1 MSRNR
6 EKYMKNDMIL
16 IVILCV
22 CAVVLSAWIYIDW
35 DGKDDALMV
44 EVLVDGE
51 LMDSYMLDGIYD
63 SAIDLGTGNSIMISD
78 GVVYMH
84 DADCPDKHC
93 INKGKIDGAG
103 ESIICLPHKRVVRIV
118 AGSSEHSEDGL
129 DVMPR

>member
-16 IVILCV
+16 IVVLCI

-35 DGKDDALMV
+35 DGKNDTFMV

-51 LMDSYMLDGIYD
+51 LIDSYKLDRDYE
-63 SAIDLGTGNSIMISD
+63 SAIDLGTGNSIIIDD
-78 GVVYMH
+78 GYVYMH

-93 INKGKIDGAG
+93 MKQGKIDSAN
-103 ESIICLPHKRVVRIV
+103 ESIICLPHKLVVRIV
-118 AGSSEHSEDGL
+118 NRAQQDNKDGL